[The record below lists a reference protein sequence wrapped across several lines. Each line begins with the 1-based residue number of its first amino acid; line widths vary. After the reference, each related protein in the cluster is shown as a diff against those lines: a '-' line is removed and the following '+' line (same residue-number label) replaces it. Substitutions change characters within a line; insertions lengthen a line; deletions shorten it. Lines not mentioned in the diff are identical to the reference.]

1 MNLSSLKP
9 AKGSIRN
16 TKRIGRGNATGQGR
30 TAGKGHK
37 GYQSRSG
44 TKNRFH
50 FEGGQTPL
58 MRRLPKRGFSNYGFR
73 KDVQIVNLDKI
84 SDLGL
89 EKINPE
95 ILVEKG
101 VLKLSGFESD
111 SAYEFC
117 FFGSRTASDN
127 RETLYT
133 VIGQNSDSATLNAA
147 SNTDE
152 IACVQGIQADENGEI
167 FIEVTSG
174 SNNDNA
180 NGFFYINAMRIA
192 PEE

>member
-1 MNLSSLKP
+1 MSLSNLKP
-9 AKGSIRN
+9 SKGSIRG
-16 TKRIGRGNATGQGR
+16 TKRIGRGNASGQGR

-73 KDVQIVNLDKI
+73 KKVQIINLERI
-84 SDLGL
+84 STLGL

-101 VLKLSGFESD
+101 FVKHAD
-111 SAYEFC
+111 
-117 FFGSRTASDN
+117 
-127 RETLYT
+127 
-133 VIGQNSDSATLNAA
+133 
-147 SNTDE
+147 
-152 IACVQGIQADENGEI
+152 IAVKILGNGNIEKPV
-167 FIEVTSG
+167 EVTAHMFSKSAVEKLEKAG
-174 SNNDNA
+174 GKA
-180 NGFFYINAMRIA
+180 IYQC
-192 PEE
+192 

>member
-1 MNLSSLKP
+1 MSLSSLKP

-73 KDVQIVNLDKI
+73 KEVQIVNLDRI
-84 SDLGL
+84 STLGL
-89 EKINPE
+89 DKVNPE

-101 VLKLSGFESD
+101 VVKH
-111 SAYEFC
+111 SAISVKIL
-117 FFGSRTASDN
+117 GNGNIDN
-127 RETLYT
+127 P
-133 VIGQNSDSATLNAA
+133 V
-147 SNTDE
+147 
-152 IACVQGIQADENGEI
+152 
-167 FIEVTSG
+167 EVTAHMFSKSAIEKLEKSG
-174 SNNDNA
+174 GKA
-180 NGFFYINAMRIA
+180 IFQ
-192 PEE
+192 